1 MQHTIKSKVSRK
13 GSKNRNKSR
22 MLDAV
27 ATFLAE
33 KGPSTVWSIAENT
46 RFKNGKL
53 IRNNNSFKST
63 ISLAGILNRD
73 PRFVKVVKI
82 TRENV
87 YLWDNACEVIT
98 ED

>member
-1 MQHTIKSKVSRK
+1 MKHTIHSKVSRR
-13 GSKNRNKSR
+13 GSKNRNRSR

-27 ATFLAE
+27 AVYLAE
-33 KGPSTVWSIAENT
+33 KGPSTIYSISDNA
-46 RFKNGKL
+46 RYKNGRL

-63 ISLAGILNRD
+63 VSLALILSRD
-73 PRFVKVVKI
+73 RRFVKTEKL